1 MHGFPLDVSK
11 KLLRDLIGNLR
22 PDDRFNVL
30 LFSGASNLF
39 SETSVSAN
47 DENIKKAI
55 GFIDR
60 QQGGG
65 GTELLPALKRALNLP
80 GTEGFARSF
89 VIATDGYVTVEKQAF
104 DLIRN
109 NMNKASFFAFGI
121 GSSVNRHI
129 IEGMAHAGMGM
140 PFVIT
145 NQGEAEVTAQ
155 KFRKYIQNPVLTHI
169 AISYEKFDAY
179 DVEPL
184 SVPDVFSERPVLIFG
199 KYRGSPS
206 GNIVL
211 KGMNG
216 EGKYETSLPVS
227 TVKVSEDNVALRYL
241 WARERIRTLS
251 DYASTGYG
259 GSDEYKP
266 EIIKLGL
273 KYNLLT
279 SYTSFIA
286 IDNDIRNK
294 NGNSTTVNQPL
305 PLPEGVS
312 DMAVSGVVVTALG
325 ISRDKKSLG
334 YATQQQENLTVSS
347 YEVSK
352 LESKD
357 IETEDSENTFILVES
372 MPEFTGGQKALDA
385 FLVSNLRYPKS
396 AKDAGITGKVYVG
409 FLIDKAGNVTNVKVL
424 RGIGGGCDEE
434 AVRVIKLT
442 SGKWKP
448 GKQSGKTVQVLM
460 TIPIKF

>member
-1 MHGFPLDVSK
+1 
-11 KLLRDLIGNLR
+11 
-22 PDDRFNVL
+22 
-30 LFSGASNLF
+30 
-39 SETSVSAN
+39 
-47 DENIKKAI
+47 
-55 GFIDR
+55 
-60 QQGGG
+60 
-65 GTELLPALKRALNLP
+65 
-80 GTEGFARSF
+80 
-89 VIATDGYVTVEKQAF
+89 
-104 DLIRN
+104 
-109 NMNKASFFAFGI
+109 
-121 GSSVNRHI
+121 
-129 IEGMAHAGMGM
+129 MAHAGMGM

-206 GNIVL
+206 GSIVL

-259 GSDEYKP
+259 GNDEYKP
-266 EIIKLGL
+266 EIIELGL

-385 FLVSNLRYPKS
+385 FLVSNLRYPQS
-396 AKDAGITGKVYVG
+396 AKEMCIMGKVYVS

-424 RGIGGGCDEE
+424 RGIGCGCDEE

-448 GKQSGKTVQVLM
+448 GKQNGKPVKVTM
-460 TIPIKF
+460 TIPIQF